1 MVVARDDGRRSY
13 TWIDSCRIGSI
24 APLMLWSAGGP
35 PQAERTACRHSVPT
49 TVTRVEEIVEDVM
62 RIPVEELERHSK
74 NFGVVHF
81 DLTDDRHGIVHVVGP
96 EQGIT
101 LPGLIVVCGDSH
113 TSTNGALGCIAFGIG
128 TSEVEHVLATQT
140 IWQEMPKQM
149 RINIDGTLG
158 FGVSAKDAILA
169 IIGEIGT
176 AGGTG
181 YAIEYAGS
189 AISAMSMEGRMTM
202 SNMTIEAGSRF
213 GIMPPDDTAIDY
225 VEGRPYT
232 PKGEKWDRA
241 VAAWRA
247 LPSDEDAVFD
257 REVSLNAEDIAPMVS
272 WGTSPQDVVQVT
284 DRVPDPSAESD
295 SDRRADMENALDY
308 MGLKPGMPMTD
319 IPVDKVFIG
328 ACTNARIE
336 DLRAAAKLRRDA
348 GPVQTLVVPGS
359 GWLRNRRK
367 LKVSIRFFTRNEWRQ
382 RLLSLY

>member
-1 MVVARDDGRRSY
+1 
-13 TWIDSCRIGSI
+13 
-24 APLMLWSAGGP
+24 
-35 PQAERTACRHSVPT
+35 
-49 TVTRVEEIVEDVM
+49 
-62 RIPVEELERHSK
+62 
-74 NFGVVHF
+74 
-81 DLTDDRHGIVHVVGP
+81 
-96 EQGIT
+96 
-101 LPGLIVVCGDSH
+101 
-113 TSTNGALGCIAFGIG
+113 
-128 TSEVEHVLATQT
+128 
-140 IWQEMPKQM
+140 
-149 RINIDGTLG
+149 
-158 FGVSAKDAILA
+158 DAILA

-247 LPSDEDAVFD
+247 LLSDEDAVFD
-257 REVSLNAEDIAPMVS
+257 REVSLNAKDIAPMVS

-295 SDRRADMENALDY
+295 SDRRADMENALEY

-319 IPVDKVFIG
+319 ISVDKVFIG

-336 DLRAAAKLRRDA
+336 D
-348 GPVQTLVVPGS
+348 
-359 GWLRNRRK
+359 
-367 LKVSIRFFTRNEWRQ
+367 
-382 RLLSLY
+382 